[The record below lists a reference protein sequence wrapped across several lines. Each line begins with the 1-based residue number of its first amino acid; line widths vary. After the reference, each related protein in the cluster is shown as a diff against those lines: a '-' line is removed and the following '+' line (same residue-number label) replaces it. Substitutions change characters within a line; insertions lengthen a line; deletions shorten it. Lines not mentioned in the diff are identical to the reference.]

1 MENLYWDGRFH
12 LNDTNVY
19 RNPVVWSHD
28 PSMMWDPA
36 TEKYYS
42 YSTDVYRPKCGLTKK
57 IGIPVRSSKDLVH
70 FIYEGTV
77 LSQKA
82 AEEGRDNGE
91 FPPTE
96 NFWAPYVEYVHGEY
110 RMYYSATKAFGSSE
124 SRIWL
129 AVAKHPLGPF
139 ENRGIVADTWGTDDT
154 LPNAI
159 DAHIIWDGERCYL
172 VYGSFFGGIYI
183 KELEPS
189 TGLSLDENPKS
200 LGTCIA
206 KKGKDFPK
214 DGPEGASVIYVPE
227 TGWFYLFLSYGWLG
241 DDYDI
246 CVGRSRKATG
256 PYLDIH
262 GRDLKEE
269 SMGLRLA
276 GSYRFKAKHPLFL
289 ENQNGWK
296 WGGMRGPGH
305 GVPFYDE
312 NSGKYFFVHHVRD
325 GADIYRE
332 YDVQEARASYQVHYM
347 MIRPLFFIN
356 EWPVMGPEP
365 YDGAIKKISADRN
378 LEGYWEILSFEEEN
392 RELQESTEVFVKDFH
407 TYFEN
412 SIIFECGDFENGKTS
427 VVVSGI
433 DKSGIAYW
441 GKFMYSIV

>member
-159 DAHIIWDGERCYL
+159 DAHIIWDG
-172 VYGSFFGGIYI
+172 V
-183 KELEPS
+183 
-189 TGLSLDENPKS
+189 
-200 LGTCIA
+200 
-206 KKGKDFPK
+206 
-214 DGPEGASVIYVPE
+214 
-227 TGWFYLFLSYGWLG
+227 LFSA
-241 DDYDI
+241 
-246 CVGRSRKATG
+246 V
-256 PYLDIH
+256 
-262 GRDLKEE
+262 
-269 SMGLRLA
+269 
-276 GSYRFKAKHPLFL
+276 
-289 ENQNGWK
+289 
-296 WGGMRGPGH
+296 
-305 GVPFYDE
+305 
-312 NSGKYFFVHHVRD
+312 
-325 GADIYRE
+325 
-332 YDVQEARASYQVHYM
+332 
-347 MIRPLFFIN
+347 FI
-356 EWPVMGPEP
+356 
-365 YDGAIKKISADRN
+365 
-378 LEGYWEILSFEEEN
+378 
-392 RELQESTEVFVKDFH
+392 
-407 TYFEN
+407 
-412 SIIFECGDFENGKTS
+412 
-427 VVVSGI
+427 
-433 DKSGIAYW
+433 
-441 GKFMYSIV
+441 